1 MSSGQVPGRANSFT
15 HVRSGS
21 VSGLGSSPVRPS
33 ALGFNVA
40 REDRVAIDEM
50 AVED

>member
-1 MSSGQVPGRANSFT
+1 MSFAPHSYT

-21 VSGLGSSPVRPS
+21 ISGLGSSPVRPS
-33 ALGFNVA
+33 TLGFNMA
-40 REDRVAIDEM
+40 REDRLGIDEM